1 MQHRDY
7 IDKNQALPICLLFG
21 YIFNTLFSNL
31 SGPGAAGGQVFNPS
45 AAFMADPSSLL
56 RLNAAAAAA
65 AQLNPAAALRLMGPA
80 ALGQSQPNGN
90 PLFVQQVHTTTSYQG
105 GRKGCAKAPPKKFG
119 IAKTSA
125 FSSNAK

>member
-1 MQHRDY
+1 M
-7 IDKNQALPICLLFG
+7 
-21 YIFNTLFSNL
+21 
-31 SGPGAAGGQVFNPS
+31 FNPS

-90 PLFVQQVHTTTSYQG
+90 PLFVQQQQQAQVAAALAAAAAAATTGGPSAANGVTANGAAVNPLNSSLGYATNTSL
-105 GRKGCAKAPPKKFG
+105 
-119 IAKTSA
+119 TSPA
-125 FSSNAK
+125 SISGQSALISL

>member
-1 MQHRDY
+1 M
-7 IDKNQALPICLLFG
+7 
-21 YIFNTLFSNL
+21 
-31 SGPGAAGGQVFNPS
+31 FNPS

-90 PLFVQQVHTTTSYQG
+90 PLFVQQQQQAQVAAALAAAAAATTGGPTAANGVTANGAAVNPLNSSLGYATNTSL
-105 GRKGCAKAPPKKFG
+105 
-119 IAKTSA
+119 TSPA
-125 FSSNAK
+125 SISGQSALISL